1 MLKHILVP
9 ILGILLLS
17 AFSVSAQTFE
27 DRRQQYIDSAL
38 ANFNSNATVIQAY
51 EGLTVDQPSLDNI
64 YDDMTTSSVIDFNI
78 VQLVRI
84 MMLSNG
90 AYDAQIIPQL
100 NLVPYWINNY
110 DTIRSR
116 WSENHMSMWMSSD
129 WLIHEYTGRPIDA
142 TLEQRL
148 KHYLQLKID
157 YGYYE
162 YFSSTYAPY
171 ALSGMLNLA
180 DFAQDQE
187 IRNLAIAASKRLL
200 RDMLLPTNN
209 LGVFFPAAGR
219 NYPSKYEA
227 AYGESHSSL
236 IWMLTG
242 LGPAPS
248 IAKHGGAFLATTSID
263 FSDVADTWISE
274 LDTLVSLGHTL
285 QEGFIINQ
293 NLTEV
298 DKTVFQWSS
307 GAYFHPEVVFETVT
321 LLEDSNMWNHVD
333 FSLLQ
338 ELQGF
343 PAESFPSLTEG
354 LSGVSKSSVNCD
366 VDVAIFK
373 NGPVTLCSTQDFWK
387 GKVGFQQWP
396 ICANVGTSA
405 IYTGSGPVETN
416 WLDRP
421 PTNANEHLPYV
432 EQSHNVAL
440 VMYRPEPLSPVVPF
454 NNKDVALH
462 WTDADFDEIIE
473 NGNWIIGR
481 ENNGYVAVRR
491 HCVGEINSLRA
502 CETNVGQTWVFVVGN
517 DAMYSS
523 FSNFQNLISQSQ
535 FEETWLVTTAGDST
549 YHGSIQF
556 DTTSIDYDW
565 GPLEYTGIEE
575 AQENGSFRMW
585 PNPATETL
593 TVDLSDFEKSVA
605 ISVVNNLGQVVYSEQ
620 ISSKNQFTLPVS
632 NWSDGIYSV
641 TVRDEKKVAT
651 QRLVK
656 Q

>member
-1 MLKHILVP
+1 MFKHASIP
-9 ILGILLLS
+9 FLGIFLLS
-17 AFSVSAQTFE
+17 TFSVSAQTFE

-38 ANFNSNATVIQAY
+38 TNFDDDAMVIQAY
-51 EGLTVDQPSLDNI
+51 EGLTVDQPSLNNI
-64 YDDMTTSSVIDFNI
+64 YDEMTTSSVIDFRI
-78 VQLVRI
+78 VQLVRV

-90 AYDAQIIPQL
+90 DYDAQILPQL
-100 NLVPYWINNY
+100 DLVPYWINNY

-116 WSENHMSMWMSSD
+116 WSENHLSMWMSSD
-129 WLIHEYTGRPIDA
+129 WLIQEYTGQTMDA
-142 TLEQRL
+142 DLEQRL

-162 YFSSTYAPY
+162 YFSTAYAPY

-187 IRNLAIAASKRLL
+187 VKNLAIAAAKRLI
-200 RDMLLPTNN
+200 RDILLPTNE

-219 NYPSKYEA
+219 NYPSRYES
-227 AYGESHSSL
+227 AYESNLASIIWL
-236 IWMLTG
+236 ITG
-242 LGPAPS
+242 RGPAPS
-248 IAKHGGAFLATTSID
+248 EATHGGGFLATTGID
-263 FSDVADTWISE
+263 FSDVAETWVAE

-293 NLTEV
+293 DLT
-298 DKTVFQWSS
+298 DIDRTVFQWSS
-307 GAYFHPEVVFETVT
+307 GAYFHPEVITETVS

-333 FSLLQ
+333 FELLAP
-338 ELQGF
+338 LQGF
-343 PAESFPSLTEG
+343 PLQSYPGIAEG
-354 LSGVSKSSVNCD
+354 LSGLSKSSVNCD

-373 NGPVTLCSTQDFWK
+373 NGPIVLTSIQDFWK
-387 GKVGFQQWP
+387 GKVGYQQWP

-440 VMYRPEPLSPVVPF
+440 VMYRPESLSSIVPF

-473 NGNWIIGR
+473 DGNWIIGR

-502 CETNVGQTWVFVVGN
+502 CETDAGQTWVFVVGN
-517 DAMYSS
+517 DAMYGS

-535 FEETWLVTTAGDST
+535 FNQEWLVTMAGDST
-549 YHGSIQF
+549 YRASIEF
-556 DTTSIDYDW
+556 DTISIDYDW

-575 AQENGSFRMW
+575 TQENGSFRMW

-593 TVDLSDFEKSVA
+593 AVDLSDFEKSVA

-620 ISSKNQFTLPVS
+620 ISAQNQLTLPVS

-641 TVRDEKKVAT
+641 TVRDEQKVAT
-651 QRLVK
+651 QRLLK